1 MTAAV
6 LGICV
11 GGRGRRMG
19 GVQKALLPAPDG
31 QGTLLARLS
40 RLGREAGLEVVL
52 LGAADL
58 GVHATGLAQ
67 LPDFAPEVGPLAGL
81 ASLLRHAGARP
92 AVCLACDM
100 PFVEAALLARLV
112 REQPEAEVL
121 APRAAVNGKWEPLF
135 ARYHGAHVAPVLAE
149 TLRQGER
156 SFQAL
161 FGRLNVCELGLS
173 ASERASL
180 RDWDTPE
187 DMRARQ
193 A

>member
-1 MTAAV
+1 
-6 LGICV
+6 
-11 GGRGRRMG
+11 MG

-31 QGTLLARLS
+31 RGSLLARLR
-40 RLGREAGLEVVL
+40 RLGREAGLELVL

-58 GVHATGLAQ
+58 GADAAGLPQ

-100 PFVEAALLARLV
+100 PFVEATLLARLV
-112 REQPEAEVL
+112 REQPEAAVL
-121 APRAAVNGKWEPLF
+121 APRAPVSGKWESLF
-135 ARYHGAHVAPVLAE
+135 ARYDGPRVAPVLAE
-149 TLRQGER
+149 ALQQGER
-156 SFQAL
+156 SFQTL
-161 FGRLNVCELGLS
+161 FRRLNVCELVLS
-173 ASERASL
+173 ATERAWL

-193 A
+193 P